1 MLSTPVWP
9 RRMLSG
15 AAKVFAAG
23 ALTGVAATTFGLIS
37 ARRFSVRYETLALL
51 PTGQQPLRI
60 LHLGDMH
67 LVAGDRGKAEFVR
80 SLVELEPDFVI
91 NTGDNPGGLD
101 AIDDVAVALAPL
113 LDIPGVFVPGSNDY
127 FGPRS
132 ANPLRYLRAPTTLES
147 SEEQHKI
154 IDVRAM
160 FANFT
165 QPGQWR
171 HLGNRSLRLP
181 VRDDLTFDFAGTH
194 DAHMRADAWPGF
206 VTDEDETGTT
216 ENLKIAVTHA
226 PYRRVLDAAI
236 ADGADIVFA
245 GHTHGGQVALPA
257 YGAIVSNCDIPTG
270 RASGLFA
277 WRAAGQ
283 TGRVNITAGVGT
295 SPTVP
300 LRTFCTP
307 EAVVIDLVAN
317 DLPVQR

>member
-1 MLSTPVWP
+1 MFSTSVWP
-9 RRMLSG
+9 RRILSG

-23 ALTGVAATTFGLIS
+23 ALTGVGATTFGLIS
-37 ARRFSVRYETLALL
+37 ARQFSVRHETVAVL
-51 PTGQQPLRI
+51 PSGHQPLRI

-80 SLVELEPDFVI
+80 GLVELEPDLII

-101 AIDDVAVALAPL
+101 AIDAVAAALAPL

-127 FGPRS
+127 YGPRS
-132 ANPLRYLRAPTTLES
+132 ANPLRYLKAPTTLETS
-147 SEEQHKI
+147 QEQHKT

-160 FANFT
+160 FSNFT
-165 QPGQWR
+165 KNGQW
-171 HLGNRSLRLP
+171 HYLGNRCLRLSP
-181 VRDDLTFDFAGTH
+181 RDDVTFDFAGTH
-194 DAHMRADAWPGF
+194 DAHMHADAWPGF
-206 VTDEDETGTT
+206 GTNEDETPTT
-216 ENLKIAVTHA
+216 TDLKIAVTHA

-236 ADGADIVFA
+236 ADGADLVFA

-257 YGAIVSNCDIPTG
+257 YGAIVSNCDVPTG
-270 RASGLFA
+270 LASGLFP

-283 TGRVNITAGVGT
+283 TGLVNITAGVGT

-317 DLPVQR
+317 G